1 MSGYSWVAVIS
12 LSCYLFLFLTFLAA
26 KKTKKVLRTFMVLL
40 IVMILWNGGSFGMRM
55 QLWPAVNFWHHVSLL
70 GMVLLP
76 VGYHHFVL
84 DFLEEKNDNGR
95 KFWLIFYVLMF
106 VINYFTGFFVPLPE
120 VVVQN
125 GTTLFLYHYS
135 WPIYLLFLFVIF
147 TVVQL
152 AFIIRRHCAGN
163 RIAFQQ
169 LIPIICGIAI
179 MLLGHILST
188 LTMFAGLPLDM
199 VSGVINALFLFYAL
213 YKKRLFRMTMLL
225 SKSNYCII
233 AMILG
238 ITIFSNFALS
248 FQHFLLQT
256 IGMEYTQAMVLIA
269 LALLV
274 MIAILY
280 VIINVSFDAI
290 FVRTEQQQSEMI
302 ARFGEEITHMMSVDD
317 ILQGLSDTIQ
327 EATNVNRIFVFIR
340 GLDGQYRIEHTTN
353 PLDEKNFYI
362 RSDHPLV
369 SYFKT
374 HSSCV
379 LFQEFS
385 RSTIYRSMWEKEKTL
400 LKNLNIE
407 CVSPLICEDELIGLV
422 LLAGKKDKAIYHP
435 NDLNFLQSISTI
447 CALAVK
453 NAYSYEKAL
462 EGARKD
468 ELTSLINR
476 KFFFELLEREFER
489 CKDSALS
496 LILLNIDDFK
506 LYNQLYGSQQGNVA
520 LQRIAGILAASVNE
534 NGYAARIGGK
544 EFALI
549 LPGYDIY
556 SAKCLAE
563 NVSAE
568 INEIN
573 NSRTAGETF
582 SKLTASVGIC
592 AAPYMAS
599 TAKELFKN
607 ADTAVYTVKRTGKN
621 AVLMYSAEIYRRETG
636 RMQHRSGYNEHASTI
651 YALTAAIDTKDHY
664 TFQHSQNVAYYAS
677 ELAKAAGMSSDLV
690 QIVRESGLLHDI
702 GKIGVRE
709 DILNKPG
716 KLTPDEYELMKSHV
730 ENAVN
735 IIRYL
740 PSLDYVIPTVLSHHE
755 RYDGLGYPRRL
766 AGEDIPIMGR
776 ILCIADAFDAIT
788 SIRSY
793 KDATEPEQALKILR
807 SESGKQFDPNLVEL
821 FAELVEDG
829 KVELRAPQA
838 NVPPVLPID
847 EGIQPPDV
855 DMQLTI
861 EQMPY

>member
-12 LSCYLFLFLTFLAA
+12 LFCYLFLLLTFLAA
-26 KKTKKVLRTFMVLL
+26 KKAKKMFRTFMALL
-40 IVMILWNGGSFGMRM
+40 VIMILWNGGSFGMRI

-70 GMVLLP
+70 GMMLLP
-76 VGYHHFVL
+76 VGYYHFVL
-84 DFLEEKNDNGR
+84 DFLEEKSGNGR
-95 KFWLIFYVLMF
+95 NFWFVFYLLMF
-106 VINYFTGFFVPLPE
+106 GINCVTGFFVPLPE
-120 VVVQN
+120 VLLEN
-125 GTTLFLYHYS
+125 GKAQFLYHYN
-135 WPIYLLFLFVIF
+135 WHIYLLFFLVIL
-147 TVVQL
+147 TVAHL
-152 AFIIRRHCAGN
+152 SFIIRRHCMGN

-169 LIPIICGIAI
+169 LVPVICGILI

-188 LTMFAGLPLDM
+188 LTVFAGLPLDM

-233 AMILG
+233 AMILS
-238 ITIFSNFALS
+238 IAIFSNFALT
-248 FQHFLLQT
+248 FQHFLMQE
-256 IGMEYTQAMVLIA
+256 IGMEYVHAMVIIAVVLI
-269 LALLV
+269 V
-274 MIAILY
+274 MIAALY
-280 VIINVSFDAI
+280 VIINASFDAI

-302 ARFGEEITHMMSVDD
+302 ARFGEDITHMMSVED
-317 ILQGLSDTIQ
+317 ILLGLSDTVQ
-327 EATNVNRIFVFIR
+327 EAVGVNRIFVFIR

-353 PLDEKNFYI
+353 PLEEKNFYI

-379 LFQEFS
+379 LFREFS
-385 RSTIYRSMWEKEKTL
+385 RSTIYRSMWEREKAL
-400 LKNLNIE
+400 LINLKIE
-407 CVSPLICEDELIGLV
+407 CFAPLICEDELIGLV
-422 LLAGKKDKAIYHP
+422 MLAGKQDKAVYHP
-435 NDLNFLQSISTI
+435 NDLNFLQSISAI
-447 CALAVK
+447 CAIAVK
-453 NAYSYEKAL
+453 NAYTYEKAI
-462 EGARKD
+462 EEARKD
-468 ELTSLINR
+468 ELTGLINR
-476 KFFFELLEREFER
+476 KFFLELLEREFDR
-489 CKDSALS
+489 CRDTALS
-496 LILLNIDDFK
+496 LCLLNIDDFK
-506 LYNQLYGSQQGNVA
+506 LYNQLYGSQEGNIA
-520 LQRIAGILAASVNE
+520 LQRVAGILAASVNE

-544 EFALI
+544 EFALV

-563 NVSAE
+563 NVAAQ

-573 NSRTAGETF
+573 TSTTGETL
-582 SKLTASVGIC
+582 SKLTVSVGIC

-607 ADTAVYTVKRTGKN
+607 ADAAVYTVKRTGKN
-621 AVLMYSAEIYRRETG
+621 AVLMYSAEIYRRESSRSTYK
-636 RMQHRSGYNEHASTI
+636 SGYNEHASTI

-677 ELAKAAGMSSDLV
+677 ELAKAAGMSSELV
-690 QIVRESGLLHDI
+690 ELVKEAGLLHDI

-716 KLTPDEYELMKSHV
+716 KLTPDEYEVMKSHV

-755 RYDGLGYPRRL
+755 RYDGRGYPRRL
-766 AGEDIPIMGR
+766 AGNDIPIMGR

-793 KDATEPEQALKILR
+793 KDATAPEEAVKILR
-807 SESGKQFDPNLVEL
+807 SESGKQFDPNLVEI

-829 KVELRAPQA
+829 KVKLCTPRSNEPL
-838 NVPPVLPID
+838 PVLPRD
-847 EGIQPPDV
+847 EGIQAPDV
-855 DMQLTI
+855 DLP
-861 EQMPY
+861 EEL

>member
-12 LSCYLFLFLTFLAA
+12 LFCYLFLFLTFLAA
-26 KKTKKVLRTFMVLL
+26 KKAKKVLRTFMVLL
-40 IVMILWNGGSFGMRM
+40 VIMILWNGGSFGMRM
-55 QLWPAVNFWHHVSLL
+55 QLWPSVNFWHHVSLL

-84 DFLEEKNDNGR
+84 DFLEEKNDSGR
-95 KFWLIFYVLMF
+95 KLWLIFYLVIF
-106 VINYFTGFFVPLPE
+106 IINYFTGFFVPLPE
-120 VVVQN
+120 VLVQN
-125 GTTLFLYHYS
+125 GSTQFLYHYS
-135 WPIYLLFLFVIF
+135 WPIYLLFFFVVITIF
-147 TVVQL
+147 QL
-152 AFIIRRHCAGN
+152 SLIIRRHCAGN

-169 LIPIICGIAI
+169 LVPVICGILI

-199 VSGVINALFLFYAL
+199 VSGVLNALFLFYAL

-238 ITIFSNFALS
+238 IAIFSNFALT
-248 FQHFLLQT
+248 FQHFLLQNV
-256 IGMEYTQAMVLIA
+256 GMEYAHAMVIIA
-269 LALLV
+269 VVLLV
-274 MIAILY
+274 MIAVLY

-302 ARFGEEITHMMSVDD
+302 ARFGEEITHMMSVDE
-317 ILQGLSDTIQ
+317 ILMGLSDTVQ
-327 EATNVNRIFVFIR
+327 EAVGVNRIFVFLR
-340 GLDGQYRIEHTTN
+340 GLDGQYRIEYTTN
-353 PLDEKNFYI
+353 PLEEKNFYI

-374 HSSCV
+374 HSSCI
-379 LFQEFS
+379 LFREFS

-400 LKNLNIE
+400 LTNLNIE
-407 CVSPLICEDELIGLV
+407 CFAPLICEDELVGLV
-422 LLAGKKDKAIYHP
+422 MLAGKKDKAIYHP
-435 NDLNFLQSISTI
+435 NDLNFLQSVSAI
-447 CALAVK
+447 CAIAVK
-453 NAYSYEKAL
+453 NAYTYEKAI
-462 EGARKD
+462 EEARKD
-468 ELTSLINR
+468 ELTGLINR
-476 KFFFELLEREFER
+476 KYFFDLLDREFER
-489 CKDSALS
+489 CKDTALS
-496 LILLNIDDFK
+496 LCLLNIDDFK
-506 LYNQLYGSQQGNVA
+506 LYNQLYGSQEGNLA
-520 LQRIAGILAASVNE
+520 LQRVAGILAASVNE

-563 NVSAE
+563 NVSTQ

-573 NSRTAGETF
+573 NSRTTTGETL
-582 SKLTASVGIC
+582 SKLTVSVGLC

-599 TAKELFKN
+599 TSKELFKN
-607 ADTAVYTVKRTGKN
+607 ADAAVYTVKRTGKN
-621 AVLMYSAEIYRRETG
+621 AVLMYSAEIYRRESN
-636 RMQHRSGYNEHASTI
+636 RAQYRSGYNEHASTI

-677 ELAKAAGMSSDLV
+677 ELAKAAGMSPDLAE
-690 QIVRESGLLHDI
+690 IVREAGLLHDI

-716 KLTPDEYELMKSHV
+716 KLTPDEYDVMKSHV

-766 AGEDIPIMGR
+766 AGEEIPIMGR

-793 KDATEPEQALKILR
+793 KDATAPEEAVKILR
-807 SESGKQFDPNLVEL
+807 SESGKQFDPNLVEI

-829 KVELRAPQA
+829 KIQLQAPQT
-838 NVPPVLPID
+838 NDPPFLPKD

-855 DMQLTI
+855 DYQLTI
-861 EQMPY
+861 DQMP